1 MGYGPAVTKSQ
12 TWLKPLST
20 MLEWVDIS
28 QDLQGIYPIQGSNL
42 CRWCLLPWQADSL
55 PLHHLGSQ
63 GILLWS
69 AMWYGYHYAISL
81 HVPIC
86 HPCIFFGELTLMLFL
101 HFLTRVFV
109 FSLLSHQIWVLCQIC
124 GLQIFFF
131 SDSNLSFHL
140 LNSCFHRVKDLIL
153 MKLRLIHTPWNSP
166 LRSVQL
172 IDSFVHSQGT
182 VNILTTKSRIFSTLR
197 KETPSLL
204 VFTP

>member
-28 QDLQGIYPIQGSNL
+28 QDLQGIFPIQGSNL

-86 HPCIFFGELTLMLFL
+86 HPRIFFGELTLMLFL
-101 HFLTRVFV
+101 HFLPRVFV

-182 VNILTTKSRIFSTLR
+182 VNILTTKSRIFSTPR